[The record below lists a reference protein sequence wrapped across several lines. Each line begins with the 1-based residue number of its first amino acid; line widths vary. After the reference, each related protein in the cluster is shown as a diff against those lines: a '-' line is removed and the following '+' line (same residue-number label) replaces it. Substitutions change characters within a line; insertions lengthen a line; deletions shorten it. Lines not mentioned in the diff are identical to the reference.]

1 MSNTRCV
8 EMDQPLSLAQT
19 GHEGF
24 GRQILRVM
32 TRSIDLLLEWQERAG
47 ERAHLASL
55 DDRLLRDV
63 GLSRA
68 DVENELSLPFWR
80 SR

>member
-8 EMDQPLSLAQT
+8 DMDQPLSLVQT

-32 TRSIDLLLEWQERAG
+32 SRSVDLILLWQDRVS

-68 DVENELSLPFWR
+68 DVENEVSLPFWR
-80 SR
+80 TR